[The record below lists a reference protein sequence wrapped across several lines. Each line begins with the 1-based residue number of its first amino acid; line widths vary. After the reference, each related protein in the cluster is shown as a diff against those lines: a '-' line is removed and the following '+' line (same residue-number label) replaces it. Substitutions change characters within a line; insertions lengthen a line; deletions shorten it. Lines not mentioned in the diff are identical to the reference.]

1 MKTITTIL
9 SVFLFV
15 FAASAQS
22 TISGTI
28 KDKKGAPIIGAN
40 IYVKDTYDGASSSEN
55 GSFSFITDKTG
66 KQILVASFI
75 GFKNKETEIDL
86 STTAV
91 YDIILEEEIN
101 KLTGVVITAGSFQAG
116 DEQRSIVMKPLDIVT
131 TAGATADISGALNTL
146 PGTQTVGETGRLFVR
161 GGESYE
167 AKTFVDGMQVL
178 NEYNATTGN
187 IPTRNRF
194 SPMMFTGTNFSTGGY
209 SAEYGQALSSAL
221 VLNTKNEYTDT
232 RTDLGFMSLGL
243 DAAHT
248 QVWDKTSLAAKVEYT
263 NLAPYMNLINQRF
276 DWEKAPESFSGTIA
290 FRQKLSKT
298 GILKFFGTGSA
309 SRFIILKKNIDKGGA
324 KERVDLGNKYLYLNT
339 SYKDIINDKWTY
351 KTGLSYTKNN
361 DDIGIESDDV
371 GEAQEGVHAKMVF
384 TGDVSNS
391 TTLKFGTEYFHRKYD
406 FGFISTS
413 QNIAIGFDENIGS
426 AFAEANIFLS
436 NDFVLGA
443 GARMEYSS
451 LVDALS
457 ISPRMSLAYKTSEK
471 SQISMAYGQFHQ
483 TAQNQY
489 VRVNNN
495 LESEKADH
503 YIVNYEHKGKGQVF
517 RAEGFYKDYHN
528 LVKFDPSQPF
538 TPSSYTN
545 AGDGYAKGFDLFW
558 RDEKTLK
565 NVEYWVSY
573 SFLDTKR
580 NFQDYPELAVP
591 KFFSK
596 HNVSVVY
603 KQFISKIKSQIGWS
617 YTYASGRPYNNPNE
631 VGFNKSRTPEY
642 HNISLN
648 MTYLWKQN
656 LLIHGSVQ
664 NLLGIDN
671 VFGYQYSNK
680 ENDMGIYDRQ
690 AVKAGAKRFI
700 FIGVFFTFSKDK
712 DINQLRSI

>member
-1 MKTITTIL
+1 MKTIITIL

-15 FAASAQS
+15 FTINAQT
-22 TISGTI
+22 TISGTV
-28 KDKKGAPIIGAN
+28 KDRKGETIIGAN
-40 IYVKDTYDGASSSEN
+40 IYVKGTYDGTSSVD
-55 GSFSFITDKTG
+55 GGAFTFKTDITG
-66 KQILVASFI
+66 KQILVVSFI
-75 GFKNKETEIDL
+75 GYKNNETPIDL
-86 STTAV
+86 SVTT
-91 YDIILEEEIN
+91 IFNIEMEEEIN

-187 IPTRNRF
+187 IPSRNRF

-232 RTDLGFMSLGL
+232 RTDLGIMSVGL

-263 NLAPYMNLINQRF
+263 NLAPYMGIVNQRF
-276 DWEKAPESFSGTIA
+276 DWEKAPEILSGTIA

-298 GILKFFGTGSA
+298 GILKFFGTSST
-309 SRFIILKKNIDKGGA
+309 SRFIILRKNIENGGQ
-324 KERVDLGNKYLYLNT
+324 KERVDLGNNYLYLNAN
-339 SYKDIINDKWTY
+339 YKDVLNDKWTY
-351 KTGLSYTKNN
+351 KTGISYTKNN
-361 DDIGIESDDV
+361 DDIGIDDSDV
-371 GEAQEGVHAKMVF
+371 AEAQEGAHAKMVF

-391 TTLKFGTEYFHRKYD
+391 LTLKLGTEYFHRKHD
-406 FGFISTS
+406 FGFTSTS
-413 QNIAIGFDENIGS
+413 QNIAIDFTENIGS
-426 AFAEANIFLS
+426 FFTEANIFLS

-443 GARMEYSS
+443 GARMEYSD

-471 SQISMAYGQFHQ
+471 SQVSMAYGQFHQ
-483 TAQNQY
+483 TAQNQF
-489 VRVNNN
+489 VRVNKN

-517 RAEGFYKDYHN
+517 RVEGFYKDYHS
-528 LVKFDPSQPF
+528 LVKFDPSQPI

-545 AGDGYAKGFDLFW
+545 AGEGYAKGFDLFW

-596 HNVSVVY
+596 HNISVVY

-664 NLLGIDN
+664 NLLGFDN
-671 VFGYQYSNK
+671 IYGYQYSK
-680 ENDMGIYDRQ
+680 EVNDLGIYDRQ
-690 AVKAGAKRFI
+690 AVKAGANRFI
-700 FIGVFFTFSKDK
+700 FIGIFYTFSKDK
-712 DINQLRSI
+712 EINQLRSI

>member
-15 FAASAQS
+15 LASKAQT
-22 TISGTI
+22 TISGTV
-28 KDKKGAPIIGAN
+28 KDKKGESIIGAN
-40 IYVKDTYDGASSSEN
+40 IYVKGSYDGTSSIDGGAFNFKTE
-55 GSFSFITDKTG
+55 ITG
-66 KQILVASFI
+66 KQILVVSFI
-75 GFKNKETEIDL
+75 GYKNNETPIDL
-86 STTAV
+86 SVTTTFNIV
-91 YDIILEEEIN
+91 LEEEIN

-116 DEQRSIVMKPLDIVT
+116 DEQRAIVMKPLDIVT

-187 IPTRNRF
+187 IPSRNRF

-221 VLNTKNEYTDT
+221 VLNTKNEYADT
-232 RTDLGFMSLGL
+232 RTDLGLMSIGI

-263 NLAPYMNLINQRF
+263 NLAPYMGIVNQRF
-276 DWEKAPESFSGTIA
+276 DWEKAPESLAGTIA

-298 GILKFFGTGSA
+298 GILKFFGTSST
-309 SRFIILKKNIDKGGA
+309 SRFIIRRKNIDKGGV
-324 KERVDLGNKYLYLNT
+324 KERVDLGNNYLYLNT
-339 SYKDIINDKWTY
+339 SYKDMLNDKWTY
-351 KTGLSYTKNN
+351 KMGISYTKNN
-361 DDIGIESDDV
+361 DNIGIDNDDV
-371 GEAQEGVHAKMVF
+371 DEAQEGVHAKMVF
-384 TGDVSNS
+384 TGDLSNS
-391 TTLKFGTEYFHRKYD
+391 VTLKVGTEYFHRKYD
-406 FGFISTS
+406 FGFTSTS
-413 QNIAIGFDENIGS
+413 QNVALGFNENIGS

-436 NDFVLGA
+436 NDFVLSA
-443 GARMEYSS
+443 GGRVEYSD
-451 LVDALS
+451 LVDVMS
-457 ISPRMSLAYKTSEK
+457 FSPRMSLAYKTSEK
-471 SQISMAYGQFHQ
+471 SQVSMAYGKFHQ
-483 TAQNQY
+483 TAQNQF
-489 VRVNNN
+489 VRVNEN

-517 RAEGFYKDYHN
+517 RVEGFYKDYHN
-528 LVKFDPSQPF
+528 LVKFDPLQPF
-538 TPSSYTN
+538 IPSSYTN
-545 AGDGYAKGFDLFW
+545 AGEGYAKGFDLFW

-580 NFQDYPELAVP
+580 NFKDYPELAVP

-596 HNVSVVY
+596 HNISVVY

-631 VGFNKSRTPEY
+631 TGFNKSRTPEY

-664 NLLGIDN
+664 NLLGVDN
-671 VFGYQYSNK
+671 VFGYQYSSQK
-680 ENDMGIYDRQ
+680 NDSGIYDRQ